1 VQIEENIEMGRKVTI
16 RIW

>member
-1 VQIEENIEMGRKVTI
+1 VQIKENIEMGRKVTI